1 MEKIKY
7 IKDKLKEEFD
17 LIISEDLIIAV
28 LGYNL
33 DYEMDQF
40 NYMRLDFEWED
51 D

>member
-1 MEKIKY
+1 MKKVLY

-28 LGYNL
+28 LGYEI

-40 NYMRLDFEWED
+40 NYMKLDFEWKD
-51 D
+51 N